1 MKIARKFTHRIR
13 VIMVSYGDGD
23 FEKKEN
29 KIKDKIKILRLW
41 KTDY

>member
-1 MKIARKFTHRIR
+1 
-13 VIMVSYGDGD
+13 MVSYGDGD